1 MERGEFISKFGI
13 GVIAVCAGCGIASCS
28 SGSKNSNPAPAQPT
42 PPAAGSGNVFSADL
56 NSELLNIGDSKISKN
71 VIVVRLAA
79 GNTSASFTAVQV
91 ICTHQGATIGYN
103 ANQGLFI
110 CPSHGSEF
118 SQSGQV
124 VQGPATAPLQ
134 KYNVTINN
142 NVLTVSA

>member
-28 SGSKNSNPAPAQPT
+28 SGSKNNNPAPAQPV

-56 NSELLNIGDSKISKN
+56 NSELLNIGDSKILKN
-71 VIVVRLAA
+71 VILVRLAA
-79 GNTSASFTAVQV
+79 GNTSTSFTAVQV

-103 ANQGLFI
+103 ANQGIFI

-118 SQSGQV
+118 SQAGQV

-134 KYNVTINN
+134 KYNVTITN